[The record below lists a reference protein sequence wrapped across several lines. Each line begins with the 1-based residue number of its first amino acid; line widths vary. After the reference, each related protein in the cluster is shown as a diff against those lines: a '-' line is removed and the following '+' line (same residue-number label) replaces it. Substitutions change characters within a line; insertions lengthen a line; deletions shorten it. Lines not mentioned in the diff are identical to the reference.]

1 MKDFKELREDKK
13 VITEGTDTDKYMWKD
28 INAAMSS
35 IGLNPNHIARV
46 LSNLKGKAV
55 REAYGPAAP
64 KMKRSRSAG
73 SGGDKYIVRYQGGKN
88 TVYANSPDDALK
100 KSMKFFDVG
109 PVGKDRYMRNATA
122 IAESVT
128 ERKGIFKR

>member
-1 MKDFKELREDKK
+1 MKTFKEL
-13 VITEGTDTDKYMWKD
+13 
-28 INAAMSS
+28 
-35 IGLNPNHIARV
+35 
-46 LSNLKGKAV
+46 

-73 SGGDKYIVRYQGGKN
+73 SGGDKYVVKYQGSKN

-109 PVGKDRYMRNATA
+109 PVGKDRYMKNATA

-128 ERKGIFKR
+128 EGFMDDYKAMKAKGKSDAAAIEVMLAMPKYRKMSRDQLAKKIGDEKRKGIFKR